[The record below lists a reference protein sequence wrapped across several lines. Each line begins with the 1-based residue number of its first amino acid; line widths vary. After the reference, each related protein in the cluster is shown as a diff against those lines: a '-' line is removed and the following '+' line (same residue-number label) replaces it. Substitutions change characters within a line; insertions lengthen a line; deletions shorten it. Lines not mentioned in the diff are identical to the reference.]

1 MGMAKITALLCPV
14 CGSGLVAE
22 SGSTLAQ
29 CRSCQASVALGSQM
43 GFYRY
48 YVESGIKR
56 NGAIS
61 LAGQAT
67 ELSFELIAAQL
78 IFIPVWHIDAE
89 IFGFIGGQRPI
100 VEKIIKVSIDEYHGN
115 TINEKEIKQ
124 KSGGEVVKK
133 SLWIKKDYRMLG
145 IKWNELGGSDIKDT
159 APGMELMPED
169 DAELSKLGLMLE
181 PDAVAEPEMIAEAT
195 KYFKGQLLY
204 PYGSYQGLTSRI
216 SLLKQNRRLIYYP
229 VWRVLGFTKKGRFK
243 CLVDGVN
250 GTQIYVKQ
258 YSKAKIVPPTKHLI
272 VILAIA
278 LALGMMLSPHQ
289 AFMQGWLSFVAPF
302 FLLGFLAGG
311 TALNRLILDRLA
323 EKAARF
329 IWKV

>member
-1 MGMAKITALLCPV
+1 MEKITALLCPA

-29 CRSCQASVALGSQM
+29 CRSCRASVALGSQM

-48 YVESGIKR
+48 YVEPEIKR

-67 ELSFELIAAQL
+67 KLSFEPIAAQL
-78 IFIPVWHIDAE
+78 MFVPAWHVEAE
-89 IFGFIGGQRPI
+89 AFGFNGGQRPI
-100 VEKIIKVSIDEYHGN
+100 VERDQKIPISDARGN
-115 TINEKEIKQ
+115 NAYEKEIKQ
-124 KSGGEVVKK
+124 KSGGEVIKK

-145 IKWNELGGSDIKDT
+145 VKWNELGGSGIRDT
-159 APGMELMPED
+159 ASRRDLVPED
-169 DAELSKLGLMLE
+169 DAELSKLGLVLE
-181 PDAVAEPEMIAEAT
+181 PDAVAEPEMIAESA
-195 KYFKGQLLY
+195 KFFKGQMLY
-204 PYGSYQGLTSRI
+204 PYGSYQGLTSHI

-243 CLVDGVN
+243 CLVDGIN

-272 VILAIA
+272 ATLAVA
-278 LALGMMLSPHQ
+278 LALGMVLSPQ
-289 AFMQGWLSFVAPF
+289 QVFMQGWLSFVAPF

-311 TALNRLILDRLA
+311 AVLNRLILDRLA

-329 IWKV
+329 VWKV

>member
-1 MGMAKITALLCPV
+1 MAKITALLCPV

-48 YVESGIKR
+48 YVEPGIRR

-67 ELSFELIAAQL
+67 ELSFEPIATQL
-78 IFIPVWHIDAE
+78 MFIPAWHVDAE
-89 IFGFIGGQRPI
+89 AFGFIGGQRPI
-100 VEKIIKVSIDEYHGN
+100 VERILKIPISDAEGN
-115 TINEKEIKQ
+115 TLYEKEIKQ

-169 DAELSKLGLMLE
+169 DAELSKLGLILE
-181 PDAVAEPEMIAEAT
+181 PDAAAEPEMIAEAT

-229 VWRVLGFTKKGRFK
+229 MWRVLGFTKKGRFK
-243 CLVDGVN
+243 CLLDGVN
-250 GTQIYVKQ
+250 GRQIYVKQ
-258 YSKAKIVPPTKHLI
+258 YSKAKIATPTKPLI
-272 VILAIA
+272 VSLALA
-278 LALGMMLSPHQ
+278 LALGMMLSPKNV
-289 AFMQGWLSFVAPF
+289 FMQGWLSFVAPF

-311 TALNRLILDRLA
+311 AVLNRLLLDRLA
-323 EKAARF
+323 EKAARL

>member
-1 MGMAKITALLCPV
+1 MAKITALLCPV
-14 CGSGLVAE
+14 CGSGLEVE

-29 CRSCQASVALGSQM
+29 CRSCRASVALGSQM

-48 YVESGIKR
+48 YVEHGIKR

-67 ELSFELIAAQL
+67 ELSFEPIAAQL
-78 IFIPVWHIDAE
+78 MFVPTWYVEAE
-89 IFGFIGGQRPI
+89 AFGFIGGQRPI
-100 VEKIIKVSIDEYHGN
+100 VEKIIKVSIDEYNGN
-115 TINEKEIKQ
+115 TINEKEIKE
-124 KSGGEVVKK
+124 KTGGEVVKK

-145 IKWNELGGSDIKDT
+145 VKWNELGGSDIKDA

-169 DAELSKLGLMLE
+169 DAELSKLGLVLE
-181 PDAVAEPEMIAEAT
+181 PDAVAEQEMIAESS
-195 KYFKGQLLY
+195 KFFKGQLLY
-204 PYGSYQGLTSRI
+204 SYGSYQGLTSRI

-243 CLVDGVN
+243 CLMDGVS

-258 YSKAKIVPPTKHLI
+258 YSKAKIEPPTKHLI
-272 VILAIA
+272 AVLALA
-278 LALGMMLSPHQ
+278 LALGMILSAQ
-289 AFMQGWLSFVAPF
+289 KVFMQGWLSFVAPF

-311 TALNRLILDRLA
+311 AMLNRLILARLT